1 MTTIPRI
8 PVLNSV
14 SSITATN
21 DPGVFVLHCNITD
34 MEGDT
39 YDTEYCSHPDDRF
52 GLNPTIRKWLTDN
65 PQFPVQ
71 PYVPPTVEEMRAL
84 LRTLS
89 RRQLLLALNSIGIT
103 EAQIDDALVGDV
115 EGLIEW
121 KNASIFERLH
131 PLISELSGHFGLP
144 PEQVDS
150 LWLWA
155 RNL

>member
-1 MTTIPRI
+1 MTTTSA

-14 SSITATN
+14 STVTATN
-21 DPGVFVLHCNITD
+21 DPGVFILRCNITD
-34 MEGDT
+34 MEGST
-39 YDTEYCSHPDDRF
+39 YDTDYCSHPDDRF
-52 GLNPTIRKWLTDN
+52 GLNPTIRRWLTDN

-103 EAQIDDALVGDV
+103 EAQIDEKLVGDV
-115 EGLIEW
+115 AGMIEW
-121 KNASIFERLH
+121 KNASMFERLH
-131 PLISELSGHFGLP
+131 PLITDLSGLFGLP

-150 LWLWA
+150 LWSWA
-155 RNL
+155 SGL